1 MILVKLP
8 FPAGCCTDEEII
20 RKVIKGF
27 LTMKSL
33 IPLCAVFCTSAIA
46 QVDSLESNVYRW
58 NNLQVEKSETRERR
72 QILKGSTT
80 DLEYLESHVTTVEPK
95 QSPHAS
101 HRHNDSEELII
112 VKDGKL
118 KVTIKEESRILGP
131 GSIAIALPGE
141 EHGLENAGDMPVT
154 YYVFRYRS
162 KSPVNVERGRKAGGS
177 FMVNWND
184 VVMQKSEIGGR
195 RQHFDRATAMFERFE
210 MHVST
215 LNAAATNHQAH
226 THRAEEFVLI
236 IKGEVEMQIG
246 EAFHKASAGDV
257 IFLASEIPHAL
268 RNIGSGQTEYFAFQ
282 WQ

>member
-1 MILVKLP
+1 
-8 FPAGCCTDEEII
+8 
-20 RKVIKGF
+20 
-27 LTMKSL
+27 MKSL
-33 IPLCAVFCTSAIA
+33 ILFCTVFCNSASA
-46 QVDSLESNVYRW
+46 QIDSLESNVYRW
-58 NNLQVEKSETRERR
+58 HDLHVEKSDARERR
-72 QILKGSTT
+72 QILEGSTT
-80 DLEYLESHVTTVEPK
+80 DLEYLEIHATTVEPK

-101 HRHNDSEELII
+101 HSHDDTEELVI
-112 VKDGKL
+112 VKEGKL
-118 KVTIKEESRILGP
+118 KVTIKDESRILGP
-131 GSIAIALPGE
+131 GSIALATPGE
-141 EHGLENAGDMPVT
+141 QHGLENAGNTPVT

-162 KSPVNVERGRKAGGS
+162 KSPVNIERGRNAGGS

-184 VVMQKSEIGGR
+184 VAMQKTETGGR

-215 LNAAATNHQAH
+215 LNAGLTNHKTH

-236 IKGEVEMQIG
+236 IKAEVEMQIG
-246 EAFHKASAGDV
+246 DSWHKASAGDL